1 MGERGGDVEGRIPD
15 LVHGD
20 DELALHLLDPE
31 RGGHLGGA
39 GVGVGGLL
47 VALEEGDVG
56 GSAADFG
63 GGGGGGDG
71 EEGGVG
77 DGLALE
83 GVAQDSVGI
92 RQHGLGDC
100 ARGDEFAEVLRQSWR
115 VGS

>member
-1 MGERGGDVEGRIPD
+1 M
-15 LVHGD
+15 HGD
-20 DELALHLLDPE
+20 DELALDLLDPE
-31 RGGHLGGA
+31 RGRHLGGA

-63 GGGGGGDG
+63 GGGCRGDR
-71 EEGGVG
+71 EEGGIG
-77 DGLALE
+77 NGLTLE
-83 GVAQDSVGI
+83 GVTQDGVGI

-100 ARGDEFAEVLRQSWR
+100 ARRDEFAEVLRQSWR